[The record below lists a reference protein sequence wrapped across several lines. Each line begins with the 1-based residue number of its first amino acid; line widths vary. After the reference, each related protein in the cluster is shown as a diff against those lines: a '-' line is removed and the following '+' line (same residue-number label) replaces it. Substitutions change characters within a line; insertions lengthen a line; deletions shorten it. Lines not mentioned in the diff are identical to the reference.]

1 MNAVIVV
8 AGVLVGLGLF
18 LVLRELVP
26 AGARLDAAL
35 ARLAIG
41 RDEPFRRPAADRQ
54 TAGVRLGRQLRI
66 TAPWLP
72 VPVTDLVLLGQEV
85 DGWLASKIT
94 CGLIG
99 VALPPLLY
107 ALGALVGA
115 SLPWS
120 LPVAV
125 GLGLGVAF
133 FFAPDL
139 VTRVN
144 AAEKRADF
152 RHALSSYL
160 DLVSLE
166 RGAGAGPT
174 EALEAAAQIGGG
186 WAFERI
192 AGALDAARAMG
203 RPPWE
208 GLADLGQETGV
219 TELGSLAD
227 IAGVA
232 GEEGGRVMETLSAL
246 AESMRTAARAAT
258 RAKAGSQSTTMV
270 VPIAMLAIGFL
281 LLLAFPILY
290 RSFRGGT

>member
-1 MNAVIVV
+1 MTIAIVA
-8 AGVLVGLGLF
+8 AGVLVGLGFF
-18 LVLRELVP
+18 LVLREVAP

-35 ARLAIG
+35 ARLAAG
-41 RDEPFRRPAADRQ
+41 PYEQPQRPTTGGQ
-54 TAGVRLGRQLRI
+54 TSRVRLGRRI
-66 TAPWLP
+66 RTAAPWLP
-72 VPVTDLVLLGQEV
+72 APVEDLALLGQEP
-85 DGWLASKIT
+85 DTWLASKIT

-99 VALPPLLY
+99 LALPPLLY
-107 ALGALVGA
+107 ALGVLAGA
-115 SLPWS
+115 RLSWSIPVIVSL
-120 LPVAV
+120 L
-125 GLGLGVAF
+125 LGVAF

-144 AAEKRADF
+144 AAEKRSDF
-152 RHALSSYL
+152 RNAFSSYL

-192 AGALDAARAMG
+192 AGALDAARAIG

-219 TELGSLAD
+219 VELQSLAD
-227 IAGVA
+227 IAVVA
-232 GEEGGRVMETLSAL
+232 GEEGGRVMDTLGAL
-246 AESMRTAARAAT
+246 AESMRTEARADT

-270 VPIAMLAIGFL
+270 VPLAMLAIGFL
-281 LLLAFPILY
+281 LMLAFPILY
-290 RSFRGGT
+290 RSFHGGG

>member
-1 MNAVIVV
+1 VTIAIVA
-8 AGVLVGLGLF
+8 AGVFAGLGFF

-35 ARLAIG
+35 ARLAAAPS
-41 RDEPFRRPAADRQ
+41 EPAQRPAADRQ
-54 TAGVRLGRQLRI
+54 TGRVRLARQLRSA
-66 TAPWLP
+66 APWLP
-72 VPVTDLVLLGQEV
+72 VPVTDLALLGEGQ
-85 DGWLASKIT
+85 DTWLASKIA
-94 CGLIG
+94 CGLVG
-99 VALPPLLY
+99 VILPPVLY
-107 ALGALVGA
+107 ALGAFAGIRLQ
-115 SLPWS
+115 WS
-120 LPVAV
+120 IPVV
-125 GLGLGVAF
+125 VSLGLGAAL

-152 RHALSSYL
+152 LHALSSYL

-192 AGALDAARAMG
+192 GLALDAARAIG

-208 GLADLGQETGV
+208 GLADLGRETGIV
-219 TELGSLAD
+219 DLESLAD

-232 GEEGGRVMETLSAL
+232 GEEGGRVMDTLIAL
-246 AESMRTAARAAT
+246 AESMRTQARAAT
-258 RAKAGSQSTTMV
+258 RAKAASRSTTMV
-270 VPIAMLAIGFL
+270 VPIALLAIGFL

-290 RSFRGGT
+290 RSFYGGT

>member
-1 MNAVIVV
+1 MSIEIVA
-8 AGVLVGLGLF
+8 AGVLVGLGFF

-26 AGARLDAAL
+26 AVTRLDAAL
-35 ARLAIG
+35 ARLAVG
-41 RDEPFRRPAADRQ
+41 PTESARQPLAARR
-54 TAGVRLGRQLRI
+54 TARERLGRRLQFA
-66 TAPWLP
+66 APWLP
-72 VPVTDLVLLGQEV
+72 VPITDLALLGQEP
-85 DGWLASKIT
+85 DSWLASKIT
-94 CGLIG
+94 CGLVG
-99 VALPPLLY
+99 LVLPLLPY
-107 ALGALVGA
+107 ALGALVGTW
-115 SLPWS
+115 LPWS
-120 LPVAV
+120 LPVPV
-125 GLGLGVAF
+125 GLGLGIAF

-144 AAEKRADF
+144 GAERRADF

-166 RGAGAGPT
+166 RGVGAGPT
-174 EALEAAAQIGGG
+174 EALESAAEIGGG

-192 AGALDAARAMG
+192 ARALAAARAIG

-208 GLADLGQETGV
+208 GLADLGRETGIS
-219 TELGSLAD
+219 ELESLAD

-232 GEEGGRVMETLSAL
+232 GEEGGRVMDTLGAL

-290 RSFRGGT
+290 RSFHSGA

>member
-1 MNAVIVV
+1 MNVAIVA
-8 AGVLVGLGLF
+8 AGMFVGLGFF

-35 ARLAIG
+35 ARLAA
-41 RDEPFRRPAADRQ
+41 EPYESARRPATDRQ
-54 TAGVRLGRQLRI
+54 AARVRLGRQLRSA
-66 TAPWLP
+66 APWVPL
-72 VPVTDLVLLGQEV
+72 PVTDLALLGEEQ
-85 DGWLASKIT
+85 DTWLASKIV
-94 CGLIG
+94 CGLVG
-99 VALPPLLY
+99 VILPPVLY
-107 ALGALVGA
+107 GLAALAGTRLQ
-115 SLPWS
+115 WS
-120 LPVAV
+120 IPVV
-125 GLGLGVAF
+125 VTLGLGAALF
-133 FFAPDL
+133 FVPDL

-152 RHALSSYL
+152 RNALSSYL

-192 AGALDAARAMG
+192 SLALDAARATG

-208 GLADLGQETGV
+208 GLANLGRETGIADL
-219 TELGSLAD
+219 ESLAD

-232 GEEGGRVMETLSAL
+232 GEEGGRVMDTLIAL
-246 AESMRTAARAAT
+246 AESMRTEARAAI
-258 RAKAGSQSTTMV
+258 RAKAAARSTTMV
-270 VPIAMLAIGFL
+270 VPIALLAIGFL

-290 RSFRGGT
+290 RSFYGGT

>member
-1 MNAVIVV
+1 VTIEIV
-8 AGVLVGLGLF
+8 ASGVLVGLGFF
-18 LVLRELVP
+18 LVLRELMP

-35 ARLAIG
+35 ARLAAG
-41 RDEPFRRPAADRQ
+41 RDEPGRSQAAGSPQAR
-54 TAGVRLGRQLRI
+54 ARLGRRLRFA
-66 TAPWLP
+66 APWLP
-72 VPVTDLVLLGQEV
+72 VPVTDLALLGQEL
-85 DGWLASKIT
+85 DSWLASKVT
-94 CGLIG
+94 SGLIG
-99 VALPPLLY
+99 VALPALLY
-107 ALGALVGA
+107 ALAVLA
-115 SLPWS
+115 NARLPWS
-120 LPVAV
+120 IPVLV
-125 GLGLGVAF
+125 SLGLGVAF

-152 RHALSSYL
+152 RNALSSYL

-174 EALEAAAQIGGG
+174 EALEAAAQIGGD

-208 GLADLGQETGV
+208 GLADLGHETGV
-219 TELGSLAD
+219 TELESLAD

-232 GEEGGRVMETLSAL
+232 GEEGGRVMETLGAL

-290 RSFRGGT
+290 RSFHGGA

>member
-1 MNAVIVV
+1 VNTAVVV
-8 AGVLVGLGLF
+8 AGVLVGLGIF
-18 LVLRELVP
+18 LVIRELVP
-26 AGARLDAAL
+26 TGARLDAAL
-35 ARLAIG
+35 ARLATG
-41 RDEPFRRPAADRQ
+41 REEQARRPARQ
-54 TAGVRLGRQLRI
+54 GQTLGLRLGRDLQSA
-66 TAPWLP
+66 APWLP
-72 VPVTDLVLLGQEV
+72 VPVTDLALLGQGP
-85 DGWLASKIT
+85 DSWLASKIT
-94 CGLIG
+94 CGLVG
-99 VALPPLLY
+99 LALPPLLS
-107 ALGALVGA
+107 ALGVLAHVR
-115 SLPWS
+115 LPWS
-120 LPVAV
+120 IPTVAS
-125 GLGLGVAF
+125 LGLGVAF
-133 FFAPDL
+133 FFTPDL

-186 WAFERI
+186 WAFDRI
-192 AGALDAARAMG
+192 ADALNTARAMG

-219 TELGSLAD
+219 TELGSLAN

-232 GEEGGRVMETLSAL
+232 GEEGARVMVTLAAL

-258 RAKAGSQSTTMV
+258 RAKAGARSTTMV

-290 RSFRGGT
+290 RSFHGGT

>member
-1 MNAVIVV
+1 MNTYIVA
-8 AGVLVGLGLF
+8 AGVLVGLGFF
-18 LVLRELVP
+18 LVFRELVP

-35 ARLAIG
+35 ARLALG
-41 RDEPFRRPAADRQ
+41 RDDWSLRPAQARR
-54 TAGVRLGRQLRI
+54 TARDRLGRQLRFA
-66 TAPWLP
+66 APWLP
-72 VPVTDLVLLGQEV
+72 VPLSDLALLGQEP
-85 DGWLASKIT
+85 DSWLASKIT

-107 ALGALVGA
+107 ALGALAGTR
-115 SLPWS
+115 LPWS
-120 LPVAV
+120 VPVVV
-125 GLGLGVAF
+125 GLGLGFAF

-144 AAEKRADF
+144 AAEKRTDF

-192 AGALDAARAMG
+192 AMALDAARAVN

-208 GLADLGQETGV
+208 GLADLGQEVGI
-219 TELGSLAD
+219 TELESLAD

-232 GEEGGRVMETLSAL
+232 GEEGGRVMETLGAL

-258 RAKAGSQSTTMV
+258 RAKAGSHSTTMV

-290 RSFRGGT
+290 RSFHGGT